1 MMTIG
6 LALQRALDMEKQG
19 CISPTA
25 LALTILM
32 REFRNVVGEEVF
44 QQFLKDVGETND
56 KVV

>member
-1 MMTIG
+1 MMMTIG

-25 LALTILM
+25 LALTTLM

-44 QQFLKDVGETND
+44 QQFLKDVQNEQH
-56 KVV
+56 